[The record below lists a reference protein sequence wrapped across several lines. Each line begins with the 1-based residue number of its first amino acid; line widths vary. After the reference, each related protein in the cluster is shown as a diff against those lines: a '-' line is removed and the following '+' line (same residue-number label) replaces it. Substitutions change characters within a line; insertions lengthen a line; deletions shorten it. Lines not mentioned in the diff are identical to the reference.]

1 MNIEPQEM
9 RRRLHEARVARLGTF
24 APDGRP
30 HLVPCVFVFEG
41 DTIYTPID
49 HKRKRTRRLQR
60 LRNIEANPEAA
71 LLVDHYSESWD
82 ECWWVRLRG
91 RARILHGGDEYDHAR
106 ALMMARY
113 KQYSDA
119 AQISPVIAIDID
131 EWVGWQARE

>member
-1 MNIEPQEM
+1 
-9 RRRLHEARVARLGTF
+9 
-24 APDGRP
+24 
-30 HLVPCVFVFEG
+30 VFEG